1 MNEIHLSQ
9 NYAINLAK
17 KLFLSTQNNQETQ
30 TLRKKLYYVSLNR
43 LQRDLANNEL
53 KIIFWLNIY
62 AAFSIILENKT
73 EGYQLNQKLKQIKIA
88 RTYISLH
95 DIEHR
100 ILKQSKLF
108 SFLSYFG
115 EAPYTTFLKTMA
127 VSKYD
132 SKTTLILEQ
141 IKRKGTYESY
151 FYKPTFSSGLQGIP
165 CREIICS
172 TNEREKPTKNQ
183 KLTSYRKFVHDN

>member
-17 KLFLSTQNNQETQ
+17 KLFFYTQNNQETQ
-30 TLRKKLYYVSLNR
+30 ILRKKLYYVSINR

-62 AAFSIILENKT
+62 AAFSIVLENKT
-73 EGYQLNQKLKQIKIA
+73 EGYQFNEKLKQIKIA

-100 ILKQSKLF
+100 ILKQPKLF
-108 SFLSYFG
+108 NFLYYFS
-115 EAPYTTFLKTMA
+115 EAHYTTFLKTMA

-165 CREIICS
+165 CGEITCS

-183 KLTSYRKFVHDN
+183 KLTSFRKFVHDN

>member
-1 MNEIHLSQ
+1 MNEIQLSQ

-17 KLFLSTQNNQETQ
+17 KLFFYTQNNQETQ
-30 TLRKKLYYVSLNR
+30 ILRKKLYYVSLNR

-73 EGYQLNQKLKQIKIA
+73 EGYQFNEKLKQIKIA

-100 ILKQSKLF
+100 ILKQPKLF
-108 SFLSYFG
+108 SLLSYFS
-115 EAPYTTFLKTMA
+115 EAHYTTFLKTMA
-127 VSKYD
+127 VNKYD
-132 SKTTLILEQ
+132 KKKTLILDQ
-141 IKRKGTYESY
+141 IKHKRTNDTY
-151 FYKPTFSSGLQGIP
+151 FYKPTLSSVLQGIP
-165 CREIICS
+165 YGKMVCS
-172 TNEREKPTKNQ
+172 TVEREKPTKNQ
-183 KLTSYRKFVHDN
+183 KLTCFRKFVHDN